1 LSVDSLEE
9 AAPTITTDE
18 SYTLEIPAGSAATAT
33 ATAKT
38 VYGALRALETFSQ
51 LVSFDFDSNSYV
63 LTGGVPYSIEDAPR
77 FAHRGLM
84 VDTARH
90 YQPLA
95 SIRAI
100 VDSLP
105 DAKLNVLHWHMVDD
119 QSFPFQ
125 VKSHPKMWDAAYAP
139 SQRYT
144 QADVAAIVD
153 YARLRGVRV
162 IVEFDMP
169 GHGTSWCTG
178 EPAMCPSASC
188 QTPLNVASNYTFS
201 VIDDLLGEAAAL
213 FPDTFMHLGGD
224 EVNTD
229 CWDKTPSVATWM
241 TDQGI
246 DADGA
251 YAYFVKKVA
260 AIATSKG
267 KRPVQWSEVY
277 DHFKSDL
284 PKNTIVHV
292 WKAVTNVTE
301 VLADGYD
308 VLRNVG
314 YDATSWYLDNLNINW
329 NAVYSNEPC
338 HDVPVR
344 AAVSSPAPLTSD
356 AALLPCCLRSCH

>member
-1 LSVDSLEE
+1 
-9 AAPTITTDE
+9 
-18 SYTLEIPAGSAATAT
+18 
-33 ATAKT
+33 
-38 VYGALRALETFSQ
+38 
-51 LVSFDFDSNSYV
+51 
-63 LTGGVPYSIEDAPR
+63 
-77 FAHRGLM
+77 
-84 VDTARH
+84 
-90 YQPLA
+90 
-95 SIRAI
+95 
-100 VDSLP
+100 
-105 DAKLNVLHWHMVDD
+105 
-119 QSFPFQ
+119 
-125 VKSHPKMWDAAYAP
+125 
-139 SQRYT
+139 
-144 QADVAAIVD
+144 
-153 YARLRGVRV
+153 
-162 IVEFDMP
+162 
-169 GHGTSWCTG
+169 
-178 EPAMCPSASC
+178 MCPSASC

-267 KRPVQWSEVY
+267 KRPVQVSCAPHAAVRGSHLSAAEVPARRRTLGAPPHRCPTSPRPSAHLRCRSSSHPAPSPQPSPTPSPSPSPSPAPSAAPSPSPTQWSEVY